1 MNISIICGSQRTSS
15 ESGKLALFLQNK
27 ITELFPETQTNLF
40 DLGKNPLPLW
50 NEGVWQ
56 GTDEW
61 KTIWHPIA
69 QTLNN
74 SDGIILISP
83 EYGGMVP
90 PALKNFLLL
99 CGGKDI
105 AHKPGLIIA
114 VSSGRGGSY
123 PVAELRTSG
132 YKNNRVCWVPDHVI
146 VRDITNF
153 NKTPSDYQR
162 DIDRLEYSL
171 KMFNEYAKA
180 LKTVRNSGVIDLET
194 YPFGM

>member
-27 ITELFPETQTNLF
+27 ITELFPKTQTNLF